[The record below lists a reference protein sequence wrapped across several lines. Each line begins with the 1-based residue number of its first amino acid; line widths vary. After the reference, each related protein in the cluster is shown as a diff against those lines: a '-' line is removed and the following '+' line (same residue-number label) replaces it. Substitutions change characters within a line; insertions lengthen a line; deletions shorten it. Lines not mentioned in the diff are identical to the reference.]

1 MFTLKKMCIQY
12 IKDGK
17 EVSMLSAARV
27 EPRDRG
33 GSMQLGAP
41 PGASESAFP
50 EWDVGVGIPQ
60 EQGL

>member
-1 MFTLKKMCIQY
+1 
-12 IKDGK
+12 
-17 EVSMLSAARV
+17 MLSAARV